1 MPCGSPCYGML
12 SAAEKRDTIDR
23 QSTGDATAAM
33 TTMTNNAISLY
44 RCLHESPVGWIA
56 LLGTDRGLQRVSLK
70 AEPQDALAGLG
81 EGAEM
86 AEDNS
91 DVFADALSALDDYFA
106 GDMAALDRI
115 EVDLS
120 GASPFFSAAWEA
132 CCSIPPGETRSYQ
145 WLAEAAGNPRASR
158 AAGQAMAKNP
168 LPLVIPCHRVVG
180 SNGGLHGYGGGGV
193 GVKARLLELERQ
205 QRILL

>member
-1 MPCGSPCYGML
+1 MSNDSP
-12 SAAEKRDTIDR
+12 
-23 QSTGDATAAM
+23 
-33 TTMTNNAISLY
+33 LY

-56 LLGTDRGLQRVSLK
+56 LLGTGKGLQRVSLQP
-70 AEPQDALAGLG
+70 EPQDALAGLG
-81 EGAEM
+81 ETAESS
-86 AEDNS
+86 EDRP
-91 DVFADALSALDDYFA
+91 DVFSETLAALDDYFA
-106 GDMAALDRI
+106 GDASALARI
-115 EVDLS
+115 QVDLT

-145 WLAEAAGNPRASR
+145 WLAEAAGNPKASR

>member
-1 MPCGSPCYGML
+1 MSNDSP
-12 SAAEKRDTIDR
+12 
-23 QSTGDATAAM
+23 
-33 TTMTNNAISLY
+33 LY

-56 LLGTDRGLQRVSLK
+56 LLGTGKGVQRVSLQP
-70 AEPQDALAGLG
+70 EPQDALAGLG
-81 EGAEM
+81 ATAES
-86 AEDNS
+86 AENRP
-91 DVFADALSALDDYFA
+91 DVFADTLAALDDYFA
-106 GDMAALDRI
+106 GDTSALARI
-115 EVDLS
+115 RVDLT

-145 WLAEAAGNPRASR
+145 WLAEAAGNPKASR

-205 QRILL
+205 QRVLL

>member
-1 MPCGSPCYGML
+1 MSNASP
-12 SAAEKRDTIDR
+12 
-23 QSTGDATAAM
+23 
-33 TTMTNNAISLY
+33 LY

-56 LLGTDRGLQRVSLK
+56 LLGTDEGLQRVSLQ

-81 EGAEM
+81 EAGAST
-86 AEDNS
+86 EDRP
-91 DVFADALSALDDYFA
+91 DVFAEALAALDDYFA
-106 GDMAALDRI
+106 GDAAALARI
-115 EVDLS
+115 QVDLT

-158 AAGQAMAKNP
+158 AAGQAMARNP

-205 QRILL
+205 QRPLL